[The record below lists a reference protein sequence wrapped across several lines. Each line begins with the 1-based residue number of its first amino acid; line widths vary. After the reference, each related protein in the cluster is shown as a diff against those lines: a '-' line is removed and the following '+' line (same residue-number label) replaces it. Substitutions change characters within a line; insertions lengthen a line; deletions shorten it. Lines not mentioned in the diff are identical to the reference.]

1 MPLMR
6 KKLRKN
12 KQKKAIK
19 LSPMEQMSLEDN
31 RAALRDMGLKMPRI
45 TPKYWGAIK
54 LLSSQGATSVVFYH
68 IIAAR
73 KGQAVFYA
81 ELEKAGYVW
90 KAGKWQRT
98 KPVKK

>member
-1 MPLMR
+1 MR
-6 KKLRKN
+6 KNIRKD

-19 LSPMEQMSLEDN
+19 LSPMEQMNLEDN
-31 RAALRDMGLKMPRI
+31 RAALRNMGLQMPRI

-54 LLSSQGATSVVFYH
+54 LLSSQGSTSVVFYH

-73 KGQAVFYA
+73 KGQQVFYT

-90 KAGKWQRT
+90 KDGKWKQV